1 MQSQTNDSRE
11 IFGWGMYDWANSAFA
26 TTVIT
31 TILGPYLANLIRQQG
46 GTLNLLGF
54 SIEADAFYPACVS
67 ISVFLQVIFL
77 PILGTLADYTPLKK
91 RLMLFF
97 AYVGA
102 GATILLFFVDGQR
115 ILLGGLLFIIGN
127 LAFGAGVVFYNA
139 FLPDIASPD
148 QRNNV
153 SSQGFAFGYIGGGL
167 ALALSLVLIWAMDD
181 GGLAVRLSLLIAGVW
196 WLIFTFLFPHQRI
209 RQRPVQASLP
219 PGESYLTHS
228 LKELWASLKEMK
240 QRYPQALR
248 FLIAFLIYSDGIQTV
263 NTLATLFAASELGL
277 GNETLVLVILTIQF
291 VAAVGAMLF
300 ERLARRLGTRT
311 TIILNLVIWC
321 LTLLYAYTF
330 LQTVAQFWAMAI
342 TIAIVLGG
350 AAALSR
356 SLFSQMIPTSRESA
370 YFGLYQISERGTAW
384 IGPLIFSA
392 TVQMTGSARAAL
404 LPIIL
409 FFIVGIILLAL
420 TDVRTAIRDAGNEV
434 PTLV

>member
-1 MQSQTNDSRE
+1 MTYSKDNPKE
-11 IFGWGMYDWANSAFA
+11 IFGWSMYDWANSAFA

-46 GTLNLLGF
+46 GTLDLFGF
-54 SIEADAFYPACVS
+54 SIRADAFYPLCVS
-67 ISVFLQVIFL
+67 ISVFLQVLLL
-77 PILGTLADYTPLKK
+77 PLLGTLADYTQLKK

-97 AYVGA
+97 AYLGA

-148 QRNNV
+148 RRNNV
-153 SSQGFAFGYIGGGL
+153 SSQGFAFGYVGGGL
-167 ALALSLVLIWAMDD
+167 ALGLSLLLFNVMTDT
-181 GGLAVRLSLLIAGVW
+181 GLAVRLSLLIAGVW
-196 WLIFTFLFPHQRI
+196 WLVFTFLFPQQRLL
-209 RQRPVQASLP
+209 QRPVQASLP
-219 PGESYLTHS
+219 PGENYLTHS

-240 QRYPQALR
+240 QKYPQALR

-277 GNETLVLVILTIQF
+277 GNETLVLVILMIQF

-300 ERLARRLGTRT
+300 DKLANYLGTRT
-311 TIILNLVIWC
+311 TIVTNLVIWC
-321 LTLLYAYTF
+321 ITLLCAYAF
-330 LQTVAQFWAMAI
+330 LQTVLQFWVMAI
-342 TIAIVLGG
+342 VIAVVLGG
-350 AAALSR
+350 AMALSR

-384 IGPLIFSA
+384 LGPLVFGA

-409 FFIVGIILLAL
+409 FFVVGIALLSI
-420 TDVRTAIRDAGNEV
+420 TDVRRAIEDAGNEV
-434 PTLV
+434 PAVL